1 MLAHGAAAPHQIG
14 PHGPPSQNQNN
25 FNPTYHPKS
34 DMFGVFVGD
43 LASHVHEDDLKV
55 LFSTIGPVT
64 SCKVIRDPVTQRSKK
79 YGFVH
84 FSTEEH
90 RQRAI
95 EELHNA
101 TLKGQVINVRTQHY
115 KETDRCLMKPGT
127 KPTDVYI
134 GNIPKGL
141 TKQDLQKEV
150 QLWGI
155 PEVKECRIHN
165 NESGSF
171 CFLTFPTEVE
181 AKTALNILN
190 DQINP
195 RFLAGRSLL
204 IQGSGGS
211 SSSMLNARFLQNPH
225 VATTQEEQ
233 AILYSLEML
242 KTLLGGEGC
251 PLSDNQLA
259 LLEKSQRTLYVRNL
273 QPGATEMALR
283 ERFQPYGRI
292 KSVVIVTDKET
303 QVPVGYGFVEFFSAQ
318 NCNQASL
325 LEDHCSVSRPPKEIH
340 AMLTALGLTDSNGRF
355 SQQLVGHFQPAQQA
369 YFQDPKTGQ
378 LFLGDAQHASHY
390 VSQGYVQVQFQQQA
404 PQQQY
409 QQPNAAQQQQNPYQG
424 YQQPGYQQQGAPQQ
438 QHPGYQ
444 PQAYGG
450 GYQGG
455 GRGRGG
461 GAPPGRGG
469 AQQGGG
475 RTSRFSP
482 Y

>member
-1 MLAHGAAAPHQIG
+1 MNMLAHGGGPIG
-14 PHGPPSQNQNN
+14 PHRPPQG
-25 FNPTYHPKS
+25 NPSYNPGGAPPPKNS
-34 DMFGVFVGD
+34 YGVFVGD
-43 LASHVHEDDLKV
+43 LASHVNEEDLKT
-55 LFSTIGPVT
+55 LFATIGPVA

-84 FSTEEH
+84 FSSEEH

-101 TLKGQVINVRTQHY
+101 NLKGQTINVRTQHY

-141 TKQDLQKEV
+141 VKADLQREV
-150 QLWGI
+150 SLWGI
-155 PEVKECRIHN
+155 PDVKECRIHH

-171 CFLTFPTEVE
+171 CFLTFPTEIE

-190 DQINP
+190 DQLNP

-204 IQGSGGS
+204 IQGSS
-211 SSSMLNARFLQNPH
+211 HNTSQMNARFLQNPSI
-225 VATTQEEQ
+225 ATSHEEQ

-251 PLSDNQLA
+251 PLTDNQLA

-273 QPGATEMALR
+273 QPGSTEMALR
-283 ERFQPYGRI
+283 ERFQGFGRI

-303 QVPVGYGFVEFFSAQ
+303 QVPVGYGFVEFFSAD
-318 NCNQASL
+318 NCSKASTI
-325 LEDHCSVSRPPKEIH
+325 EDHCSVSRPPKEIH
-340 AMLTALGLTDSNGRF
+340 AMLTALGLTDSNGRL
-355 SQQLVGHFQPAQQA
+355 SQSIISSFQPPQQPPQQA

-378 LFLGDAQHASHY
+378 LFLGDAAHAAHY
-390 VSQGYVQVQFQQQA
+390 VSQGYVQVQLQQQ
-404 PQQQY
+404 PQQMA
-409 QQPNAAQQQQNPYQG
+409 PQQNPYQQ
-424 YQQPGYQQQGAPQQ
+424 YQQGGAPPQQNPYQQYGHQQ
-438 QHPGYQ
+438 QPPGGYQ
-444 PQAYGG
+444 PQQQPPG
-450 GYQGG
+450 GYGAPHGG
-455 GRGRGG
+455 APGG
-461 GAPPGRGG
+461 GANH
-469 AQQGGG
+469 AQ
-475 RTSRFSP
+475 RFSP